1 MPRWSF
7 RLAGLVSAFCAAL
20 SAAPVAAA
28 PVGHAPYLGA
38 DLSSTNEMDDCG
50 AVFRQNGK
58 AYDLFTLVRG
68 HGGNLARIRIWNDPD
83 WTRYSNLADV
93 KKSIRRARAA
103 HLLVLLDF
111 HYSDTWADGDKQ
123 IIPKAWAGIKDDQAL
138 ADALY
143 RFTFDTLMALDAEGL
158 MPDQVQVGNEIN
170 QELLGQA
177 DWKGRPINWKRN
189 ALLLNAGIKAVRD
202 AGAKSAIKPKVMLHI
217 AQPENVEPWFAAAKA
232 AGVTDFDMI
241 GVSYY
246 AKWSK
251 YSMVEM
257 GATIKRLT
265 LAYPKTEVVLVETAY
280 PWTTDYADPLGNVL
294 GEDAL
299 MKAYPATPLGQKQY
313 MTDVTRTVLENGGVG
328 VVYWEPGWVSTHCK
342 TPWGVGSSWE
352 NATFFDFHRD
362 NEVLPAIDFMRTPAP
377 PAAP

>member
-7 RLAGLVSAFCAAL
+7 RLAGLAAALCAAL
-20 SAAPVAAA
+20 NAAPAAA
-28 PVGHAPYLGA
+28 LSHPPYLGA
-38 DLSSTNEMDDCG
+38 DLSSANEMDDCG

-58 AYDLFTLVRG
+58 AYDLFTLFRG
-68 HGGNLARIRIWNDPD
+68 HGANLARIRIWNDPD
-83 WTRYSNLADV
+83 WTRYSTLADV

-103 HLLVLLDF
+103 HMQVLLDF

-123 IIPKAWAGIKDDQAL
+123 IIPKAWVAIKDDGAL

-143 RFTFDTLMALDAEGL
+143 RYTYDTLTALDAEGL

-177 DWKGRPINWKRN
+177 DWKGRPINWNRN

-202 AGAKSAIKPKVMLHI
+202 AGAKSAIHPKVMLHI
-217 AQPENVEPWFAAAKA
+217 AQPENVEPWFKAAEA
-232 AGVTDFDMI
+232 AGVTDFDLI

-251 YSMVEM
+251 LSMAEM
-257 GATIKRLT
+257 GATIRRLT
-265 LAYPKTEVVLVETAY
+265 QAYPKAEVVLVETAY
-280 PWTTDYADPLGNVL
+280 PWTLDYADQLGNVL

-299 MKAYPATPLGQKQY
+299 MKGYPATPLGQKQY
-313 MTDVTRTVLENGGVG
+313 MIDVTQTVLENGGAG
-328 VVYWEPGWVSTHCK
+328 VVYWEPGWVSTGCK

-352 NATFFDFHRD
+352 NATFFDFHRK
-362 NEVLPAIDFMRTPAP
+362 NEVLPAIDFLRAP
-377 PAAP
+377 YRAAAQ